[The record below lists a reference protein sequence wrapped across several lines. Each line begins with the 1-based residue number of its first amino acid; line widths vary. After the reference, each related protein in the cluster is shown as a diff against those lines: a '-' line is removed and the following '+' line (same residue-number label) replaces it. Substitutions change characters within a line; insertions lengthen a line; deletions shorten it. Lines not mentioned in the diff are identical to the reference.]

1 MNKLFLIIKRE
12 YLSRLRKKSFII
24 MTLLTPLFMIGVFVV
39 PILLASTSEDKTT
52 IAIIDN
58 NKFNEFRLTSNL
70 NLEYTYLNELNLE
83 QHKTTL
89 IETYDFLLHIP
100 EIDSIQQIESSIEI
114 YSINQMS
121 LSTKQNIENQ
131 IDKKL
136 TNMYLLQSGIN
147 PDQIK
152 KSQSKSRI
160 KTYVVDEQGENTKGN
175 SEASFGIGLVGGFLI
190 YIFIFMYGTMVMR
203 SVIEEK
209 TNRIVEIIISSV
221 KPFELM
227 LGKIISVALVGLSQ
241 FAMWIILGFVFLLI
255 ANGFIPLDIDVTNL
269 NTNEAVLSSEI
280 GSSLIALPIKSLIF
294 VFLVYFLGGYL
305 LYGSL
310 FAAIGSAS
318 DQETDSQQFIIPIT
332 MPLIVSFVLVQVV
345 IDNPHGALAYWLS
358 MIPFTS
364 PIIMI
369 ARIPFGVPIHELL
382 LSISLLIGGF
392 LLTTWL
398 AAKIYRV
405 GILMYGKKIS
415 YKELLKWL
423 KYKD

>member
-1 MNKLFLIIKRE
+1 
-12 YLSRLRKKSFII
+12 
-24 MTLLTPLFMIGVFVV
+24 MIGVFVV
-39 PILLASTSEDKTT
+39 PILIASNSEDKIT

-58 NKFNEFRLTSNL
+58 CKFNEFRLASNL
-70 NLEYTYLNELNLE
+70 NLEYTYLNEMNLE
-83 QHKTTL
+83 EYKTTL

-100 EIDSIQQIESSIEI
+100 EIDSIQQIESSIEV
-114 YSINQMS
+114 YSTNQMS
-121 LSTKQNIENQ
+121 LSIKQNVENQ

-136 TNMYLLQSGIN
+136 TNIYLLQSGIN
-147 PDQIK
+147 PDQIM

-160 KTYVVDEQGENTKGN
+160 KTYVVDEQGKNSKGN

-241 FAMWIILGFVFLLI
+241 FAMWIILGFIFLLI
-255 ANGFIPLDIDVTNL
+255 ANGFISTEIDVTNL
-269 NTNEAVLSSEI
+269 NSNEAVLSSEI
-280 GSSLIALPIKSLIF
+280 GSSLMALPIKSLFF
-294 VFLVYFLGGYL
+294 VFLIYFLGGYL

-318 DQETDSQQFIIPIT
+318 DQETDSQQFIVPIT
-332 MPLIVSFVLVQVV
+332 IPLIVSFVLVQVV
-345 IDNPHGALAYWLS
+345 IDSPHGGLAYWLS

-369 ARIPFGVPIHELL
+369 ARIPFGVPLHELL

-392 LLTTWL
+392 LLTTWV

-415 YKELLKWL
+415 YKELWKWL

>member
-1 MNKLFLIIKRE
+1 MNKLLLIIKRE
-12 YLSRLRKKSFII
+12 YLSRVRKKSFII

-39 PILLASTSEDKTT
+39 PILLASSSEDKTT

-58 NKFNEFRLTSNL
+58 NKFNEFRLTPSH
-70 NLEYTYLNELNLE
+70 NLEYNYLNELNLE

-100 EIDSIQQIESSIEI
+100 EIDSIQQIESSIEV
-114 YSINQMS
+114 YSTNQMS
-121 LSTKQNIENQ
+121 LSIKQNVENQ

-136 TNMYLLQSGIN
+136 TNLYLLQSGIN

-160 KTYVVDEQGENTKGN
+160 KTYVVDEQGDNTKGN

-255 ANGFIPLDIDVTNL
+255 ANGFISTDIDVTNL
-269 NTNEAVLSSEI
+269 NANEAVLSSEI
-280 GSSLIALPIKSLIF
+280 GSSLMALPIKSLTF
-294 VFLVYFLGGYL
+294 VFLIYFLAGYL

-318 DQETDSQQFIIPIT
+318 DQETDSQQFIVPIT
-332 MPLIVSFVLVQVV
+332 IPLIVSFVLVQVV
-345 IDNPHGALAYWLS
+345 IDNPHGGLAYWLS

-369 ARIPFGVPIHELL
+369 ARIPFGVPLHELL
-382 LSISLLIGGF
+382 LSISLLIAGF
-392 LLTTWL
+392 LLTTWV

-415 YKELLKWL
+415 YKELWKWL

>member
-12 YLSRLRKKSFII
+12 YLSRVRKKSFII

-39 PILLASTSEDKTT
+39 PILLASSSEDKTT

-100 EIDSIQQIESSIEI
+100 EIDSIQQIESSIEV

-121 LSTKQNIENQ
+121 LSIKQNVENQ

-136 TNMYLLQSGIN
+136 TNIYLLQSGIN

-255 ANGFIPLDIDVTNL
+255 ANGFISTDIDVTNL
-269 NTNEAVLSSEI
+269 NANEAVLSSEI
-280 GSSLIALPIKSLIF
+280 GSSLMALPIKSLIF
-294 VFLVYFLGGYL
+294 VFLIYFLGGYL

-318 DQETDSQQFIIPIT
+318 DQETDSQQFIVPIT
-332 MPLIVSFVLVQVV
+332 IPLIVSFVLVQVV
-345 IDNPHGALAYWLS
+345 IDNPHGGLAYWLS

-369 ARIPFGVPIHELL
+369 ARIPFGVPLHELL

-392 LLTTWL
+392 LLTTWV

-415 YKELLKWL
+415 YKELWKWL